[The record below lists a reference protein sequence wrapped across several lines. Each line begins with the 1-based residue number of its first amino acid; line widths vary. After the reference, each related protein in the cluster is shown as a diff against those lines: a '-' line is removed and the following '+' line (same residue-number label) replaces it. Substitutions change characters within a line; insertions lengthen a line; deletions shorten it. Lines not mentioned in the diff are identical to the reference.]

1 MISDFSA
8 CGGKLLLSVCLC
20 VLPTLS
26 IALCEELSRIDSS
39 DDGTFFVSCKNT
51 FAKPQYL
58 ITEYYA
64 GGERN
69 SFVSFRDGRYG
80 FMCSAKDKARDC
92 LSMPRGAIDFK
103 TFEVKE
109 GLEGVIEDINAATKR
124 YRDKSA
130 DYSYPRSA
138 RGAEAQGCYLR
149 VYGEE
154 MVVLGLDRERL
165 HSASSCL
172 VAFERYLAD
181 NKSLLLK

>member
-8 CGGKLLLSVCLC
+8 YGRKLLLSVCLC

-26 IALCEELSRIDSS
+26 LALCEEMSRTGTA
-39 DDGTFFVSCKNT
+39 DDGSFFVSCKST
-51 FAKPQYL
+51 FPEPQYL

-69 SFVSFRDGRYG
+69 SFVSYRDGRYG
-80 FMCSAKDKARDC
+80 FMCSAKDNARDC
-92 LSMPRGAIDFK
+92 LSMPRGALGFK

-109 GLEGVIEDINAATKR
+109 GLEGVIEDINSATKR
-124 YRDKSA
+124 YQGIPA
-130 DYSYPRSA
+130 DYSYPLSA
-138 RGAEAQGCYLR
+138 RGAKAQGCYLR

-154 MVVLGLDRERL
+154 RLVFGFDKERL

-172 VAFERYLAD
+172 VAFERYLAG
-181 NKSLLLK
+181 NESLLLK

>member
-8 CGGKLLLSVCLC
+8 FGWKLLLSSWLFG
-20 VLPTLS
+20 LPAISL
-26 IALCEELSRIDSS
+26 ALCEELSRVGTG
-39 DDGTFFVSCKNT
+39 DDGTFFVSCKST

-64 GGERN
+64 EGERN

-80 FMCSAKDKARDC
+80 FMCSAKGNNRDC
-92 LSMPRGAIDFK
+92 LSMPRGALDFK

-124 YRDKSA
+124 YQGISA
-130 DYSYPRSA
+130 DFSYPRSA
-138 RGAEAQGCYLR
+138 RGAKTQGCYLR

-154 MVVLGLDRERL
+154 RVVFGFDQKRL
-165 HSASSCL
+165 FSASLCL
-172 VAFERYLAD
+172 VAFERYLAG

>member
-8 CGGKLLLSVCLC
+8 CGWKLLLSSWFL
-20 VLPTLS
+20 VLPTISL
-26 IALCEELSRIDSS
+26 ALCEELSRVGKA
-39 DDGTFFVSCKNT
+39 DDGTFFVSCKST
-51 FAKPQYL
+51 FSKPQYL

-80 FMCSAKDKARDC
+80 FMCSAKDNNRDC
-92 LSMPRGAIDFK
+92 LSLPRGALGFK

-109 GLEGVIEDINAATKR
+109 GLEGVIEDINAAAKR
-124 YRDKSA
+124 YQGKPA

-138 RGAEAQGCYLR
+138 RGAKAQGCYLR

-154 MVVLGLDRERL
+154 RVVFGFDQKRL
-165 HSASSCL
+165 YSASLCL
-172 VAFERYLAD
+172 VAFERYLAV

>member
-8 CGGKLLLSVCLC
+8 CVRKLLLSVCLC
-20 VLPTLS
+20 VLPSLS
-26 IALCEELSRIDSS
+26 IALCEELSRVGLG

-58 ITEYYA
+58 ITEYYS

-69 SFVSFRDGRYG
+69 SFVSFRDGRHG
-80 FMCSAKDKARDC
+80 FMCSAKDKAPDC
-92 LSMPRGAIDFK
+92 MSMPRGALDFK

-109 GLEGVIEDINAATKR
+109 GLEGVIEDINAARKR
-124 YRDKSA
+124 YQGIPA

-138 RGAEAQGCYLR
+138 SGAKTQGCYLR

-154 MVVLGLDRERL
+154 RVVFGFDQKRL
-165 HSASSCL
+165 YSASLCL
-172 VAFERYLAD
+172 VAFERYLAG